1 MKTQTHPE
9 VLHYHAARPGCES
22 AAAADLFRDLLHLE
36 ANKENCGRVL
46 DLHRG
51 RGHWPSG
58 LATQHRRSRLEGLC
72 QSPNFRACYD
82 LSMARLTLQKAILG
96 H

>member
-36 ANKENCGRVL
+36 ANKENCGRVASIYIEAVGIGL
-46 DLHRG
+46 QDWQLSIDEAAWKDCVNHPISG
-51 RGHWPSG
+51 PATISVWPG
-58 LATQHRRSRLEGLC
+58 
-72 QSPNFRACYD
+72 
-82 LSMARLTLQKAILG
+82 
-96 H
+96 